1 MRNNSKK
8 ASEAVTGK
16 MTMGLD
22 LGDRYSYY
30 YSLDDEGQNVESG
43 RVKTSREAMEKR
55 FGGGEPMRVVIEA
68 GTHSPWVSRLL
79 AGMGHE
85 VIVANPRKV
94 RLISDNDGKDD
105 PVDAELLA
113 RLGRVDVRLLSPIEH
128 RGEAAQADLAVIR
141 ARDAL
146 VAARTQLVNHVRGAV
161 KSLGSRLEKSSARS
175 FAGKMGDQVPEAL
188 RAALEPVLEV
198 IAEITN
204 QIGGY
209 DQQIRRCCQEKYPE
223 TQLLTAVP
231 GVGALTALGYV
242 LTLEDPHRFAH
253 SRSVGSF
260 LGLRP
265 GKDKS
270 GQQDPEL
277 RITKAG
283 SPLLR
288 RLLVGSAQYLLG
300 PFGPDT
306 DLRRWG
312 LKLAGRGRKNAKKR
326 AVVAVARKL
335 AVLLHR
341 LWVHG
346 EVYEPLYQSERT
358 AARSAQACSVQS
370 GV

>member
-1 MRNNSKK
+1 MAKNTTK
-8 ASEAVTGK
+8 AAERETGK
-16 MTMGLD
+16 RTTGLD
-22 LGDRYSYY
+22 LGDQHSYY
-30 YSLDDEGQNVESG
+30 YTLDQAGEEVESG
-43 RVKTSREAMEKR
+43 RVKTSREAVEKR

-68 GTHSPWVSRLL
+68 GTHSPWVSRQL
-79 AGMGHE
+79 AGLGHE

-94 RLISDNDGKDD
+94 RLISDNEGKDD

-113 RLGRVDVRLLSPIEH
+113 RLGRVDVKLLSPIKH
-128 RGEAAQADLAVIR
+128 RGAEAQADLAVIR

-146 VAARTQLVNHVRGAV
+146 VGARTQLVNHVRGAV
-161 KSLGSRLEKSSARS
+161 KSLGSRLEKSSTRS
-175 FAGKMGDQVPEAL
+175 FADKMGDQVPEAL

-198 IAEITN
+198 IKELTS

-209 DQQIRRCCQEKYPE
+209 DQQIRQSCQEKYPE
-223 TQLLTAVP
+223 TALLTAVP

-242 LTLEDPHRFAH
+242 LTLEDPHRFAS
-253 SRSVGSF
+253 SRAVGSF

-341 LWVHG
+341 LWVDG
-346 EVYEPLYQSERT
+346 EVYQPLYQAERAVAAT
-358 AARSAQACSVQS
+358 AVAGARS
-370 GV
+370 

>member
-1 MRNNSKK
+1 MRKNITKTGVE
-8 ASEAVTGK
+8 EAGK
-16 MTMGLD
+16 RTTGLD
-22 LGDRYSYY
+22 LGDQYSYY
-30 YSLDDEGQNVESG
+30 YTVDAAGETVESG
-43 RVKTSREAMEKR
+43 RMRTSREGLGKG
-55 FGGGEPMRVVIEA
+55 FGGKEAQRVVIEA
-68 GTHSPWVSRLL
+68 GTHSPWVSREL
-79 AGMGHE
+79 GNMGHE
-85 VIVANPRKV
+85 VVVANPRKV
-94 RLISDNDGKDD
+94 RLISDNQGKDD

-113 RLGRVDVRLLSPIEH
+113 RLGRVDVKLLSPIQH
-128 RGEAAQADLAVIR
+128 RGAETQADLAVIR

-146 VAARTQLVNHVRGAV
+146 VAARTQLVNHVRGTI
-161 KSLGSRLEKSSARS
+161 KSLGGRLEKSSTRS
-175 FAGKMGDQVPEAL
+175 FADKMRDQVPEAL

-198 IAEITN
+198 IAELTN

-209 DQQIRRCCQEKYPE
+209 DRQIRQSCQQRYPE
-223 TQLLTAVP
+223 TALLTAVP

-242 LTLEDPHRFAH
+242 LTLEDPHRFDS
-253 SRSVGSF
+253 SRAVGSF

-265 GKDKS
+265 RRDKS

-288 RLLVGSAQYLLG
+288 RLLVGSAQYILG

-341 LWVHG
+341 LWAHG
-346 EVYEPLYQSERT
+346 EVYQPLYQAER
-358 AARSAQACSVQS
+358 AGAVAAVAGARS
-370 GV
+370 

>member
-1 MRNNSKK
+1 MAKNTTK
-8 ASEAVTGK
+8 AAVRETGK
-16 MTMGLD
+16 RTTGLD
-22 LGDRYSYY
+22 LGDQHSYY
-30 YSLDDEGQNVESG
+30 YTLDQAGEEVESG
-43 RVKTSREAMEKR
+43 RVKTSREAVEKR

-79 AGMGHE
+79 AGLGHE

-94 RLISDNDGKDD
+94 RLISDNEGKDD

-113 RLGRVDVRLLSPIEH
+113 RLGRVDVKLLSPIEH
-128 RGEAAQADLAVIR
+128 RGVEAQADLAVIR

-146 VAARTQLVNHVRGAV
+146 VGARTQLVNHVRGAV
-161 KSLGSRLEKSSARS
+161 KSLGSRLEKCSTRS
-175 FAGKMGDQVPEAL
+175 FADKMGDQVPEAL

-198 IAEITN
+198 IKELTS

-209 DQQIRRCCQEKYPE
+209 DQQIRQSCQEKYPE
-223 TQLLTAVP
+223 TELLTAVP
-231 GVGALTALGYV
+231 GVGALTSLGYV
-242 LTLEDPHRFAH
+242 LTLEDPHRFAR

-288 RLLVGSAQYLLG
+288 RLLVGSAQYILG

-341 LWVHG
+341 LWVDG
-346 EVYEPLYQSERT
+346 EVYQPLYQAERAIAAT
-358 AARSAQACSVQS
+358 AVAGARS
-370 GV
+370 

>member
-1 MRNNSKK
+1 
-8 ASEAVTGK
+8 
-16 MTMGLD
+16 
-22 LGDRYSYY
+22 
-30 YSLDDEGQNVESG
+30 
-43 RVKTSREAMEKR
+43 
-55 FGGGEPMRVVIEA
+55 MRVVIEA
-68 GTHSPWVSRLL
+68 GTHSPWVSRVL
-79 AGMGHE
+79 AGLGHE

-94 RLISDNDGKDD
+94 RLISDNEGKDD
-105 PVDAELLA
+105 RVDAELLA
-113 RLGRVDVRLLSPIEH
+113 RLGRVDVKLLSPIQH
-128 RGEAAQADLAVIR
+128 RGEGAQADLALIR

-146 VAARTQLVNHVRGAV
+146 VGARTQLVNHVRGAV

-175 FAGKMGDQVPEAL
+175 FGGKMGEQVPEAL

-198 IAEITN
+198 IAEITH
-204 QIGGY
+204 QISGY
-209 DQQIRRCCQEKYPE
+209 DQQIRRCCQQKYPE

-341 LWVHG
+341 LWVDG

-358 AARSAQACSVQS
+358 AARSAQACSVPS

>member
-1 MRNNSKK
+1 MAKNTTK
-8 ASEAVTGK
+8 AAVRETGK
-16 MTMGLD
+16 PTTGLD
-22 LGDRYSYY
+22 LGDRYSCYY
-30 YSLDDEGQNVESG
+30 TLDAAGENVESG
-43 RVKTSREAMEKR
+43 RVKTNREGLEKR
-55 FGGGEPMRVVIEA
+55 FGGQEAARVVIEA

-79 AGMGHE
+79 ADLGHE
-85 VIVANPRKV
+85 VIVANARKV
-94 RLISDNDGKDD
+94 RLISDNEGKDD

-113 RLGRVDVRLLSPIEH
+113 RLGRVDVKLLSPIQH
-128 RGEAAQADLAVIR
+128 RGAEAQAEMAVIR

-146 VAARTQLVNHVRGAV
+146 VGARVQLVNHVRGAV
-161 KSLGSRLEKSSARS
+161 KSLGSRLEKSSTRS
-175 FAGKMGDQVPEAL
+175 FADKVGEQVPEAL

-198 IAEITN
+198 IAEITS

-209 DQQIRRCCQEKYPE
+209 DQQIRHSCQEKYPE
-223 TQLLTAVP
+223 TALLTAVP

-242 LTLEDPHRFAH
+242 LTLEDPHRFVN
-253 SRSVGSF
+253 SRAVGSF

-265 GKDKS
+265 GRDKS
-270 GQQDPEL
+270 GQHDPEL

-288 RLLVGSAQYLLG
+288 RLLVSSAQYILG

-341 LWVHG
+341 LWVNG
-346 EVYEPLYQSERT
+346 EAYQPLYQAERAAAAT
-358 AARSAQACSVQS
+358 AVAAGARS
-370 GV
+370 